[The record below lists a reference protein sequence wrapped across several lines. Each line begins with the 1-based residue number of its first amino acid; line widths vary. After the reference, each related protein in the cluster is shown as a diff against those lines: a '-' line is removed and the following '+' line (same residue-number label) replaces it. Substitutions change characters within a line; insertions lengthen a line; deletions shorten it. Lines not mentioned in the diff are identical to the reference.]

1 MGAMLFWIAAAA
13 LTLVACLAVLMP
25 LTRGRRADAP
35 QGSHDI
41 EVYRD
46 QLQELDRDAARGL
59 IDAPQAEQARTEIAR
74 RILKAKPETGSSGEA
89 GRSGQLVRFTGFAA
103 VVAVPLVSWGV
114 YGLVGAAGTPGEPL
128 ASRMSRNPAENTVE
142 ELVARAEKHLAANP
156 TDARGWEVLGPV
168 YMRQGRYA
176 DAVTAWSNAIRIA
189 GSTALRETGLGEA
202 IAAAAGGIVTEEARA
217 AFERALA
224 EDPNEPKARF
234 ILANALAQEGKY
246 SEAADAWKALKQ
258 TLAADSP
265 WHGPV
270 DEAIGEAEARLA
282 DKAPGPDADAVAAAN
297 EMTPDEQR
305 QMIEGMVASLDEK
318 LKANPDDLDGWQ
330 RLIRS
335 YVVLGREADARA
347 ALGRALA
354 GLPDQ
359 HKATVTA
366 FAAGLG
372 IKVDG

>member
-1 MGAMLFWIAAAA
+1 MVPMVFWIVAAA
-13 LTLVACLAVLMP
+13 LTLAACMAVLLP
-25 LTRGRRADAP
+25 LTRSRPADAG

-59 IDAPQAEQARTEIAR
+59 IDAPQAEQARAEIAR
-74 RILKAKPETGSSGEA
+74 RILKAKPETATA
-89 GRSGQLVRFTGFAA
+89 GRSAGLVRIAGLAA

-128 ASRMSRNPAENTVE
+128 ATRLARNPAENTVE
-142 ELVARAEKHLAANP
+142 ELIARAEKHLADNP

-176 DAVTAWSNAIRIA
+176 DAVTAWSSAIRIA
-189 GSTALRETGLGEA
+189 GSSAPRETGLGEA
-202 IAAAAGGIVTEEARA
+202 MTAAAGGVVTAEARA

-224 EDPNEPKARF
+224 ENPNDPKARF
-234 ILANALAQEGKY
+234 ILANALAQEGKFA
-246 SEAADAWKALKQ
+246 EAAEAWRALKL

-265 WHGPV
+265 WNGPV
-270 DEAIGEAEARLA
+270 EEAIAQAQAQLG
-282 DKAPGPDADAVAAAN
+282 DKAPGPDAAAVAAASQ
-297 EMTPDEQR
+297 MTADDQR
-305 QMIEGMVASLDEK
+305 QMIEGMVANLDEK

-330 RLIRS
+330 RLIGS